1 MSASTTIYVTK
12 YALSQGIFA
21 IQAKSVEG
29 WKYAEQVEYDKSVY
43 MRFFLPRNDFAFTRE
58 KALEKAE
65 VMRIKRIKS
74 LKKSLKAMEEF
85 KVKFMEDKE

>member
-1 MSASTTIYVTK
+1 MSTSTTIYVTK
-12 YALSQGIFA
+12 YALTQGIFT

-43 MRFFLPRNDFAFTRE
+43 MRFFLPRKDFAFSKE
-58 KALEKAE
+58 EALKQVEA
-65 VMRIKRIKS
+65 MRLKRIKS

-85 KVKFMEDKE
+85 KVKFMEDKV